1 MKEVRGVIENYILN
15 HDRNKRL
22 LALFLALAILV
33 SFAVPA
39 SLIQPANS
47 MTANS
52 DGGATLLSDDTDR
65 PTPTVSETITA
76 PNASGKPFTS
86 ACTYIP
92 LKSESIEGYIST
104 VTVVYSEPSDDA
116 EPIYDEITNEIIG
129 YTYPPVDTDGDGIAD
144 SISIPAGADEST
156 EFELKITYKL
166 PPSYTANSLSTNDP
180 CMYYILPENFTVLE
194 DLYGSLVYVLDEEY
208 NRDLPAAYF
217 SVDDDTG
224 LVVIQFTDEYIQYL
238 KDNGTTATG
247 TLVISGSMGRADTA
261 DGDSSIELGGF
272 TITSEFEDKPNSVT
286 KSQGTVAPNANG
298 GADVTW
304 SVTVYDGGYGFTGW
318 SVKDANFVGASV
330 IMNPE
335 GQFGTWNGDTY
346 TFTSEPGVSSVTFT
360 YTKTLSVAEI
370 EALYDANNLTVT
382 NRVDITNPDGLTDS
396 AESSASLER
405 PSVEKVG
412 TADYE
417 TGSYGNV
424 INWEITVTNP
434 YGGPLNEYVVSDTYL
449 SQQSATLVVKD
460 AQGNVLT
467 SGTDYT
473 YNSGNDLT
481 LTTNKSEVIISYQ
494 TQGWGGNT
502 YTNNAVLKD
511 GSTQISND
519 SETVTYE
526 NATHLGKQGVYDP
539 ETNTIVWFVTA
550 ESHIGFLDGYKIYD
564 RGVFGPGFAITS
576 LEQIDIIS
584 VDGMNGTTVYSDL
597 TAVENSDGSIT
608 YKDSNG
614 TVYGTVS
621 FVADDT
627 SNSVVQIVS
636 ADSTNK
642 VGITKVEFSF
652 STPVVEGQTEYS
664 NTVEPESGQGDTAK
678 VTPSCQYNIDKS
690 GSYNAANGTIE
701 WTISVK
707 NNTALDTASLNDVT
721 LTDAALVGMSASDLA
736 LSWAMDTSGNYD
748 FTLSSSGNVVT
759 ITDANGN
766 AVATLTIDSAAGTIT
781 FSSVTA
787 GFNDIG
793 LKYTKTVSQ
802 ELIKQ
807 AASQTTT
814 VSNTL
819 SAEVPGDNPTDVS
832 ETVTVTN
839 PYSITKTGS
848 YDASTGNIIWTV
860 EVQNTSGTLSDIE
873 LTDDAFGN
881 LASGTGIE
889 ISQAHGYYNVWNVTA
904 QGSDNSFTFTNNGT
918 SYGTMALS
926 DGKITFT
933 DSGDNGLQY
942 VKFTY
947 QTKATA
953 GNNESETNT
962 ISSNKLPDVTSDPVT
977 VTNPYTMSKSA
988 VGEYNPETG
997 LVTWSVVVK
1006 DTSWNSLDGVVLADT
1021 QFNNLVSVWGDYAY
1035 FYYSWGESVS
1045 LSSKTQD
1052 NVITIYKSQNCSYN
1066 GSWGTYDVPYATL
1079 TFADGKVAIDVID
1092 AKALGYGVDTDLD
1105 EVKFSYQTKV
1115 TQEDIANGYV
1125 TNTIGTHGTGVGP
1138 SEGSSATHQITNRE
1152 VLFDKYSTTN
1162 DVETHGDG
1170 EATYTPAWTINIRKD
1185 DGYSS
1190 DEPIL
1195 VDVLSAD
1202 NGGKHYITAAQLS
1215 AIKVSAKQYEADSS
1229 YTLLESGYTIVGT
1242 GEVTD
1247 DNGTVLGYSGFTVTF
1262 NDSVDTANY
1271 RYLQITYNTSA
1282 NTSGVVGQGSG
1293 TTATFTNSA
1302 TFDSDKSDGDNFTYT
1317 EIPEDYVETI
1327 SLNVNK
1333 TWSDGGSTALRT
1345 DVQFKLLQK
1354 IGSNGEWTYYDSDD
1368 EGDEADIFTIS
1379 SNGSDT
1385 WTYTINNLPKTTPYS
1400 EYGQE
1405 NIYYKVEEITEISG
1419 YKTTYVG
1426 NYDNG
1431 TNSNGAVIQII
1442 NTLVSVE
1449 VEKKWVNN
1457 NPDGTLNPVS
1467 VTLQYSAD
1475 NGSTWNDYTNG
1486 TIELSGSNNWTYKWT
1501 ALDPDYIYRVNEL
1514 AVDGYTTTYSATSVD
1529 GVNNQKITITNTSNN
1544 ITVNKNWVDVDGYR
1558 PASGTVTVGL
1568 YKIVGDSEEL
1578 VGELKPLDGSDYQ
1591 TLTWYG
1597 LESGAEYFVE
1607 EIGADG
1613 YVVTYK
1619 NASGQET
1626 QNVKS
1631 GGTINITNTL
1641 VSVYVEKSWSGYQSG
1656 TTPPDVEV
1664 KLQYKAK
1671 DAENIEANWNDYT
1684 VDGTVCTAT
1693 LSYANSSLKA
1703 AWHNLN
1709 PDYVY
1714 RVVEVNTLSGYTVSY
1729 SEDYIDGVTDQYFNI
1744 YNTSNNI
1751 SVYKLWSDDQ
1761 TNRPTNVEVGLY
1773 KIVDGEEELV
1783 STQILTGTYG
1793 QTLTWYGLE
1802 PNYQYIVREADIEGY
1817 VTTYKNSS
1825 GTATQNATIGDTITI
1840 TNTKNNIKISKV
1852 WKDLNGNTITPDI
1865 DSIKLDV
1872 YQSQSGVPAISDSV
1886 TDRTTY
1892 TGEDGSV
1899 TGAFALPDLQAGDKL
1914 TLRINSNQGYIQYCN
1929 GCIGAN
1935 DAAGN
1940 WVQLEWNGTINS
1952 YYLDLTFDVTQ
1963 DLTNVVFQTWYN
1975 GSSQNG
1981 SPDYIDS
1988 VDYSIQS
1995 WTLYDTIT
2003 VTPDDNGNW
2012 TYNLTNLP
2020 TGTAPGEYIY
2030 KFVEQTV
2037 DGYYATYTNNDGVTP
2052 TSNSQVTIT
2061 NNEAETVDK
2070 VAYDKDGNAIVSGSL
2085 IKPNS
2090 LEKATIDGVECYVI
2104 HYQITPCKSGLKI
2117 IDTLP
2122 TGWSFCTSAPYNPVG
2137 YWDQWNIYSLSSGT
2151 GENNY
2156 QYDNT
2161 STPHTVTF
2169 YNAKWSHVDYYISI
2183 PVETL
2188 DNKIKESNSVLVENT
2203 AALESENS
2211 QPTTNRIV
2219 VSNSTSGNND
2229 DSLIDK
2235 TASINKAGDL
2245 KYTVVFNPEGKNLAN
2260 GDEVHLTDD
2269 FNLLDCVN
2277 ANGVAFL
2284 DQADVKLSS
2293 FTVERADS
2301 ITYDSNG
2308 NLVFD
2313 ENGILDYEGTVINAY
2328 YTPTY
2333 EPTETTVTVLEFA
2346 TSTYYEY
2353 NMWETSDFEIG
2364 DQITFVVSATDK
2376 ANSSWGETGPYIMA
2390 DEWNNGYYTKLV
2402 DFTEKA
2408 SYNSE
2413 TKQWTYTYTVDKD
2426 YAKLAIGSYNYN
2438 SGEYNWANSY
2448 VTDVSA
2454 TTSTTTQLS
2463 TVTLDIT
2470 VPDETPIVI
2479 TYYYTISPL
2488 PNGSTVTA
2496 SNSISFDT
2504 GNYNGSDTNDATE
2517 FLVNKTSSTI
2527 SVATAPTIKKVSI
2540 SDYSVKVDAEFKM
2553 AYWDGVNNCW
2563 VFAVA
2568 QEKGEGN
2575 IVKPVW
2581 TTTDGATATAT
2592 DNTIP
2597 SNAHSFELGTID
2609 ISLEDGKLYKLIET
2623 SMPFGYHGYNLAA
2636 DFNATYNYTGS
2647 ETDYDGNMEGKP
2659 NYAAY
2664 ITAVKDSMAAA
2675 ARTEAIFEDLLQG
2688 YLAGYANPYSAFFTE
2703 FEPVYYFAYEDADY
2717 ATPSGFAEQVTTVA
2731 TTGELILNNSEMI
2744 EITIDKTWDQ
2754 TAIDEVGV
2762 EVTDV
2767 KSIVKLYWST
2777 VKKSTGF
2784 PEQLY
2789 EVNDTYFSSL
2799 KDVEGFQNPQVV
2811 GTADDPNTEE
2821 IESVTAKW
2829 GLLPSGYMGQPI
2841 YYYVKE
2847 IGYMVGTKTYYYLES
2862 ADEYV
2867 YARLDDQGNIIPLA
2881 EDGTDLS
2888 GTDYVTVGIKPIYTG
2903 NGTNNNPN
2911 WVDTSKN
2918 KQVEID
2924 IQNTA
2929 GLKIEKLWRTS
2940 DNKDFFDPE
2949 VNMKPPLDSVPI
2961 ILYGTLAS
2969 TGIEQM
2975 IGSFTVGTANDWHLI
2990 IDEKEYNLSAY
3001 KSFRVEENV
3010 PADQQHLIYGY
3021 AVSYGYNV
3029 NGTSGT
3035 ITVTNKDNTPTEIDV
3050 TVNKVWSDSAD
3061 HTNDSVTL
3069 QLYQTTRKEALT
3081 YEEGDTLII
3090 EEITLSQTNNW
3101 TYTTTEKLPYKDS
3114 VSGLRYYYYV
3124 VEKSYNVE
3132 NGETYKTNYTRS
3144 DIANR
3149 QTLTVTNYVP
3159 GSINIEKNWIDT
3171 NNATIPSNSLLLPDG
3186 IQVDI
3191 YRRPDE
3197 VMYGE
3202 GGATLDPGIQVY
3214 ADGDSITN
3222 GFWTGADPY
3231 PNVLEGKL
3239 PSTTDEPA
3247 NVVNSGVSSQLI
3259 DTVFTTYNDKDLSD
3273 ADIKFSTGYNFYTVI
3288 AGTNDI
3294 NYGHSIDEIVEDYT
3308 TLILDKVKA
3317 VDSNVVVLVG
3327 GIPHE
3332 DFWDEAESE
3341 TTTGFSYTGALQYVV
3356 DNYPTDTSNQTQ
3368 VEAYEKT
3375 VNKRIDDA
3383 NARIKALVESYQGLK
3398 IYYVDIPAV
3407 LDALVEEGKEPLHD
3421 GCHPS
3426 QAGYNAI
3433 ALAFYDAINT
3443 YYGVG
3448 TMETP
3453 KNMESGYPEDITD
3466 TTKYEYVGTYTI
3478 DKPDTEDGTWTTS
3491 IELPTMNDSNVNYVY
3506 YVVEKTT
3513 GYTVAYNSNGQVIGD
3528 NDGDT
3533 ISVTNTV
3540 DTEKTSITVEK
3551 LWRDNDSG
3559 NRPSSV
3565 ELQLQRKLENASGWT
3580 DIGEK
3585 FTLTSEGGW
3594 TTTITDLDVTNNNG
3608 VKYHYQVVET
3618 VPDGYIVTYGDTNG
3632 DAAAVAGTTITVTN
3646 TKTFDLT
3653 VKKVWSDPDHV
3664 LNEGVQVEI
3673 YRDIV
3678 NNTGGNG
3685 LNIMPLQ
3692 LALVT
3697 PADGNL
3703 AITTGKTAT
3712 VEVNKANTTV
3722 SFSEDLATAVVND
3735 KTITVTARDTT
3746 GNTVMTITDADGQT
3760 VKVNITV
3767 TDKPTLTLALSQS
3780 SILAGETSTISAELS
3795 DGTAIESIS
3804 YEITGTAATL
3814 SGNTL
3819 TGVNAGTVTVKATAT
3834 VGDDTY
3840 EATTTLTVNL
3850 TDSFTLTAT
3859 ENADGTFTVTPS
3871 PSYGTFVYTSSND
3884 SIATVDKNTGVV
3896 TIHGAGT
3903 VTITATRNGE
3913 DTASV
3918 DIKVPLTVSPESV
3931 TMSTSGSTST
3941 QELTV
3946 NSTDVTYE
3954 SSDETVATVSD
3965 DGVITAKGDGSA
3977 TITVYYHK
3985 GQADEQSK
3993 TVNVTVSSGPLATV
4007 GSSGYTLNLDSS
4019 KTVESVSVTFGDM
4032 GSDLSA
4038 NMYQGGTEKAYAWLD
4053 YDNGTLSYTTWGN
4066 TFHYSQSVSGNTL
4079 LFERGSNEAIALDKL
4094 QISLQNG
4101 SSSWEIETIVVTYS
4115 DGTVV
4120 THSAAGSTSSG
4131 GGGSGGEVVEE
4142 TFPITLGTVNK
4153 GDTVKV
4159 VLTGP
4164 ASKYVNGALSG
4175 NVNGT
4180 WTNQSWES
4188 TFDSSG
4194 NLVLEIVSEYDFTDA
4209 QLQKWW
4215 CSSDGSTSDLI
4226 DEVQAVSYEII
4237 PAGNSGNT
4245 GGGDEPVGDTVTGN
4259 DLNVGTNPSV
4269 AIDSSKTVTTLTLT
4283 LSDDTVNGSYSNFAV
4298 YIGNYLAGANIASQN
4313 GTITVSQEWGGCT
4326 YTVTGNT
4333 VTLTLNKS
4341 ADAII
4346 FANYGGSNVVSS
4358 YTITYASTAAASYS
4372 LLNRVSYAPPSRA
4385 YALLADATYPELVDT
4400 VLITSTEDWT
4410 YIYENLPV
4418 YDSNGNPYYYWI
4430 VEVGANGFTPSY
4442 SFSDGDD
4449 VAIDAD
4455 YCINAENAGNATAT
4469 VKNTPNDTSTSLPS
4483 TGGQGT
4489 QRYYVTGIAI
4499 MLCALA
4505 GIYGFK
4511 RRQRSQS

>member
-52 DGGATLLSDDTDR
+52 DGGATLLSDTTDIEVS
-65 PTPTVSETITA
+65 TTVSK
-76 PNASGKPFTS
+76 PNASGSGFS
-86 ACTYIP
+86 GVCTYIP
-92 LKSESIEGYIST
+92 MDAEDIEGYISS
-104 VTVVYSEPSDDA
+104 VSIVYSEYSEDA
-116 EPIYDEITNEIIG
+116 EPIYDRYGNIIG
-129 YTYPPVDTDGDGIAD
+129 YTYPPVDTDGDGKAD
-144 SISIPAGADEST
+144 SVVIPGGAKDDA
-156 EFELKITYKL
+156 EFELKISYQL
-166 PPSYTANSLSTNDP
+166 PYSYIQNSLSTTDP
-180 CMYYILPENFTVLE
+180 CVYYVLPENFTVLE
-194 DLYGSLVYVLDEEY
+194 SMYGESVYVLDEEY
-208 NRDLPAAYF
+208 STDEAAGYY
-217 SVDDDTG
+217 SIDESTG
-224 LVVIQFTDEYIQYL
+224 LIVIQFTDEYIAYL
-238 KDNGTTATG
+238 KDKGTTATG
-247 TLVISGSMGRADTA
+247 TLTLSGTLGRADTA
-261 DGDSSIELGGF
+261 DGDSSIEVGDF
-272 TITSEFEDKPNSVT
+272 TIVTEFNDKPNSVT

-304 SVTVYDGGYGFTGW
+304 SVTVYDEGYGFTGW

-396 AESSASLER
+396 AESSAYLER

-417 TGSYGNV
+417 TGSYGNA

-434 YGGPLNEYVVSDTYL
+434 YGGSLNGYVVSDTYL
-449 SQQSATLVVKD
+449 SQQSTTGSATLVVKD

-473 YNSGNDLT
+473 YNNGNDLT
-481 LTTNKSEVIISYQ
+481 LTTDKSEVIISYQ
-494 TQGWGGNT
+494 TQGQGGNS
-502 YTNNAVLKD
+502 YTNNVVLKD
-511 GSTQISND
+511 GSIQIGSD

-564 RGVFGPGFAITS
+564 HGVFGPGFAITS

-664 NTVEPESGQGDTAK
+664 NTVQPESGQGDTAE

-707 NNTALDTASLNDVT
+707 NNTALDTASLNGVT

-736 LSWAMDTSGNYD
+736 LSWAKDTSGNYN
-748 FTLSSSGNVVT
+748 FTLSSSGDVVT

-766 AVATLTIDSAAGTIT
+766 PVATLTIDSAAGTIT

-962 ISSNKLPDVTSDPVT
+962 ISSNKLPDVTSNPVT

-1052 NVITIYKSQNCSYN
+1052 NVITIYKSQSCSYN

-1202 NGGKHYITAAQLS
+1202 NGGKHYITDAQLS

-1400 EYGQE
+1400 EDGQE

-1457 NPDGTLNPVS
+1457 NHDGTLNPVS
-1467 VTLQYSAD
+1467 VTLQYSED

-1486 TIELSGSNNWTYKWT
+1486 TVELSGSNNWTYKWT

-1558 PASGTVTVGL
+1558 PTDGSVKVQL
-1568 YKIVGDSEEL
+1568 YKVNGDEKVAVGDP
-1578 VGELKPLDGSDYQ
+1578 KILDGSDNQ
-1591 TLTWYG
+1591 TLTWYE
-1597 LESGAEYFVE
+1597 LESGVEYFVE

-1783 STQILTGTYG
+1783 STQTLTGTYG

-1988 VDYSIQS
+1988 VDYSIQR

-2020 TGTAPGEYIY
+2020 TGTSPGEYIY
-2030 KFVEQTV
+2030 KVVEQSV
-2037 DGYYATYTNNDGVTP
+2037 DGYYVTYTNNDGVTP

-2085 IKPNS
+2085 IKPDS
-2090 LEKATIDGVECYVI
+2090 LEKATIDGTEY
-2104 HYQITPCKSGLKI
+2104 YI
-2117 IDTLP
+2117 IKYILSHEKEYSSDTWVVDTLP
-2122 TGWSFCTSAPYNPVG
+2122 VGWEICESAEYGPFVYDGSTKWDMHEWSDFYKNNGTTVSFNLK
-2137 YWDQWNIYSLSSGT
+2137 W
-2151 GENNY
+2151 
-2156 QYDNT
+2156 YD
-2161 STPHTVTF
+2161 
-2169 YNAKWSHVDYYISI
+2169 DIEYYIRI
-2183 PVETL
+2183 PKETL
-2188 DNKIKESNSVLVENT
+2188 DNKIKENNSVLVENT
-2203 AALESENS
+2203 AALESENA

-2219 VSNSTSGNND
+2219 VSNSTSGNTD

-2235 TASINKAGDL
+2235 TASINKAGNL

-2269 FNLLDCVN
+2269 FNLLDCIDGTTGN
-2277 ANGVAFL
+2277 SFL
-2284 DQADVKLSS
+2284 DLADVKLSS

-2313 ENGILDYEGTVINAY
+2313 ENGILVYEGTEINAY

-2333 EPTETTVTVLEFA
+2333 EPTETTVTNLEFTKSMFTQYDGEYTVWT
-2346 TSTYYEY
+2346 TSSGYEV
-2353 NMWETSDFEIG
+2353 G
-2364 DQITFVVSATDK
+2364 DVITFVIDATEKSTNNDGGT
-2376 ANSSWGETGPYIMA
+2376 NGPYLRK
-2390 DEWNNGYYTKLV
+2390 YTNQY
-2402 DFTEKA
+2402 
-2408 SYNSE
+2408 SYEQYSIYDLAQYNE
-2413 TKQWTYTYTVDKD
+2413 TTKQWTYNFTVDKE
-2426 YAKLAIGSYNYN
+2426 YSSLAILSRAHQWTEWDSTVKYYRD
-2438 SGEYNWANSY
+2438 Y

-2454 TTSTTTQLS
+2454 STSTTTQLS

-2488 PNGSTVTA
+2488 YNGDTITA

-2504 GNYNGSDTNDATE
+2504 GNYNGSDSIDETDFVVTKTDATI
-2517 FLVNKTSSTI
+2517 T
-2527 SVATAPTIKKVSI
+2527 AGTAPTIKKVSI

-2581 TTTDGATATAT
+2581 TTTDVATATAT

-2597 SNAHSFELGTID
+2597 SNAHSFKLGTID

-2636 DFNATYNYTGS
+2636 DFNETYLGKSDSYPAYA
-2647 ETDYDGNMEGKP
+2647 DYID
-2659 NYAAY
+2659 
-2664 ITAVKDSMAAA
+2664 AVEASMAAA
-2675 ARTEAIFEDLLQG
+2675 VDENGNSAPRTEAAIFEDLLQG
-2688 YLAGYANPYSAFFTE
+2688 YLAGHANPYSAFFTE

-2929 GLKIEKLWRTS
+2929 GLKIEKLWKNS
-2940 DNKDFFDPE
+2940 DNTDLKD
-2949 VNMKPPLDSVPI
+2949 PPLDEVPI
-2961 ILYGTLAS
+2961 LLFGVRAD
-2969 TGIEQM
+2969 TGQEEM
-2975 IGSFTVGTANDWHLI
+2975 IGKVDSFKVTADDGWNLI
-2990 IDEKEYNLSAY
+2990 INEDDYDLSVY
-3001 KSFRVEENV
+3001 KSFRVLENV

-3021 AVSYGYNV
+3021 SVSYTYNT
-3029 NGTSGT
+3029 NGPSGT

-3081 YEEGDTLII
+3081 YEEGDTLI
-3090 EEITLSQTNNW
+3090 EEITLSNSNNW

-3114 VSGLRYYYYV
+3114 VSGNRYYYYV
-3124 VEKSYNVE
+3124 VETVVTAE
-3132 NGETYKTNYTRS
+3132 GTYKASYSRTDFAKQQN
-3144 DIANR
+3144 
-3149 QTLTVTNYVP
+3149 LTVTNYVP
-3159 GSINIEKNWIDT
+3159 GSINIEKNWIDA
-3171 NNATIPSNSLLLPDG
+3171 NKVAIPNNSLLLPDG
-3186 IQVDI
+3186 IEVDI
-3191 YRRPDE
+3191 YCRPDE

-3202 GGATLDPGIQVY
+3202 GGATLPSGLKIM
-3214 ADGDSITN
+3214 ANGDSITKGTFN
-3222 GFWTGADPY
+3222 NYVSEDKTYPSVLQDLLGSSVTVNRVADDGRKINDILSYYKNSEYAAGADVV
-3231 PNVLEGKL
+3231 VLL
-3239 PSTTDEPA
+3239 
-3247 NVVNSGVSSQLI
+3247 
-3259 DTVFTTYNDKDLSD
+3259 
-3273 ADIKFSTGYNFYTVI
+3273 
-3288 AGTNDI
+3288 AGTNDLL
-3294 NYGHSIDEIVEDYT
+3294 NSNDSMATMQSNMQSLIDAVYEKSGSDTVIFVCSVPRIT
-3308 TLILDKVKA
+3308 ALDWWQRSGYNISNFNVNGN
-3317 VDSNVVVLVG
+3317 VDTEACQQKSDELVNSYNSMLQTLVG
-3327 GIPHE
+3327 
-3332 DFWDEAESE
+3332 
-3341 TTTGFSYTGALQYVV
+3341 TYTGEYKPV
-3356 DNYPTDTSNQTQ
+3356 
-3368 VEAYEKT
+3368 
-3375 VNKRIDDA
+3375 
-3383 NARIKALVESYQGLK
+3383 
-3398 IYYVDIPAV
+3398 YVDIKTPVGDNLA
-3407 LDALVEEGKEPLHD
+3407 D
-3421 GCHPS
+3421 GCHPT
-3426 QAGYNAI
+3426 AIGYAAI
-3433 ALAFYDAINT
+3433 ASTLADAINT

-3448 TMETP
+3448 TTETP
-3453 KNMESGYPEDITD
+3453 KDIDDVPANITD

-3491 IELPTMNDSNVNYVY
+3491 IELPTMNESNVNYVY

-3565 ELQLQRKLENASGWT
+3565 ELQLQQKLETASGWT

-3594 TTTITDLDVTNNNG
+3594 TTTITDLDVTDING

-3678 NNTGGNG
+3678 NNTGDNG

-3703 AITTGKTAT
+3703 AITKGKTAT

-3735 KTITVTARDTT
+3735 KTITVTAGDTT

-3814 SGNTL
+3814 SENTL

-3840 EATTTLTVNL
+3840 EATTTLTVTL
-3850 TDSFTLTAT
+3850 TDSFTLGDSKTVNVGST
-3859 ENADGTFTVTPS
+3859 VTVTPS
-3871 PSYGTFVYTSSND
+3871 PSFGEPFEYSSSDD
-3884 SIATVDKNTGVV
+3884 SIATVDSSGKVTGVS
-3896 TIHGAGT
+3896 AGT
-3903 VTITATRNGE
+3903 VTITATRSDGE
-3913 DTASV
+3913 KATV

-3931 TMSTSGSTST
+3931 TMSAGAT
-3941 QELTV
+3941 QKLDV
-3946 NSTDVTYE
+3946 NSTDVTYVP
-3954 SSDETVATVSD
+3954 SDETVATVSD

-4019 KTVESVSVTFGDM
+4019 KTVESVSVTFGE
-4032 GSDLSA
+4032 
-4038 NMYQGGTEKAYAWLD
+4038 QT
-4053 YDNGTLSYTTWGN
+4053 SYTGFDFRIRSNNNEAKYLGYVQYNSGWSSQYGVTPTISGS
-4066 TFHYSQSVSGNTL
+4066 TMTYSGLNVSGDTL
-4079 LFERGSNEAIALDKL
+4079 KFENV
-4094 QISLQNG
+4094 NG
-4101 SSSWEIETIVVTYS
+4101 SFDIENIVVTYS

-4131 GGGSGGEVVEE
+4131 GGNSGGEDTTPLV
-4142 TFPITLGTVNK
+4142 ITPSSVALTVGGDSAILSANK
-4153 GDTVKV
+4153 DGVTYTIKTGDDYIT
-4159 VLTGP
+4159 
-4164 ASKYVNGALSG
+4164 LSG
-4175 NVNGT
+4175 NTVSPVAAGEAVIT
-4180 WTNQSWES
+4180 ATCGDE
-4188 TFDSSG
+4188 TVDIP
-4194 NLVLEIVSEYDFTDA
+4194 VTVSESA
-4209 QLQKWW
+4209 
-4215 CSSDGSTSDLI
+4215 
-4226 DEVQAVSYEII
+4226 
-4237 PAGNSGNT
+4237 

-4511 RRQRSQS
+4511 RRQRSRS